1 MPNVIAGLV
10 LLALFAFSLARR
22 RAWLRGCATV
32 QGTVQQVHVRR
43 LHKPGG
49 TVTWAHYPEVAFEH
63 EGQRHVVEDPVG
75 TGPGRHAP
83 GDVVRVRVPR
93 AAPGQAR
100 IDEGLNLWGWEV
112 VLLVLGSGFLL
123 SGLYLLSR

>member
-1 MPNVIAGLV
+1 MPNVLAGLV

-22 RAWLRGCATV
+22 RAWLRGCITT

-43 LHKPGG
+43 MHKPDGAIS
-49 TVTWAHYPEVAFEH
+49 WAHYPEVAFEFQ
-63 EGQRHVVEDPVG
+63 GQRHVFVDPVG
-75 TGPGRHAP
+75 NGPGRHAP
-83 GDVVRVRVPR
+83 GDEVRLRVPL

-100 IDEGLNLWGWEV
+100 IDAGLNLWGWHV